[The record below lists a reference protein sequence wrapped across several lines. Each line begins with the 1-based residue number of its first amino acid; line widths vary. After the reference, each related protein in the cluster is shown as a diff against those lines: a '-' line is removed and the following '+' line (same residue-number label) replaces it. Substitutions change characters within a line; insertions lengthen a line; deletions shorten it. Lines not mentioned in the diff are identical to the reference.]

1 MFGVASYGPFQTNS
15 EAFILCLY
23 TWRNCVS
30 LGCLV
35 IRFWFLQDL
44 WGIFLSHVVDLLH
57 SGSDKVRAA
66 AIDALDRT
74 ITGTLG
80 TKPGI
85 TTTTSIPIERTRR
98 GSSSGSYGGSS
109 SSSTTQPQAAQ
120 QQQQRGL
127 SVMIPSSTAAAESM
141 GNVGDGASQ
150 GAETRGDVEHMMLVA
165 LESMYKEEREP
176 DVRQGLLRV
185 LQHVL
190 QRHGDHLTRGWV
202 PLLRLLEAVPSW
214 EESVTI
220 SLAFQCVEVVCR

>member
-1 MFGVASYGPFQTNS
+1 MLVLLLAYGMLFSGLIGFMFCT
-15 EAFILCLY
+15 
-23 TWRNCVS
+23 
-30 LGCLV
+30 
-35 IRFWFLQDL
+35 QDL

-57 SGSDKVRAA
+57 SGSSLVRAA

-80 TKPGI
+80 AHSSI
-85 TTTTSIPIERTRR
+85 STTSSLAIERTKR
-98 GSSSGSYGGSS
+98 GSSSGSFGGTSS
-109 SSSTTQPQAAQ
+109 SSAQLQALQ
-120 QQQQRGL
+120 QQHQQHGL
-127 SVMIPSSTAAAESM
+127 SIIVSSAAAAPAAADPT
-141 GNVGDGASQ
+141 GNAVDGVALGPDTCGDI
-150 GAETRGDVEHMMLVA
+150 EHMMLVA

-220 SLAFQCVEVVCR
+220 SLAFQCVEVVCRWVAG